1 LRRENSALSISDAAK
16 SGIHI
21 GAADSPR
28 SSKRIEL
35 SGSQVPLVRSVPI
48 TLHGGAERKSGQHRE
63 RVMSETEPVQI
74 TIATVR
80 PVAGRSIFAF
90 IDVELVIAGVSLTIH
105 GIQARHV
112 APHGTSIHLPTYR
125 AEGNAPRAAV
135 TLPPELFT
143 TLGDLILEDLV
154 ARGIAKPRI
163 SETATILE
171 Q

>member
-1 LRRENSALSISDAAK
+1 
-16 SGIHI
+16 
-21 GAADSPR
+21 
-28 SSKRIEL
+28 
-35 SGSQVPLVRSVPI
+35 
-48 TLHGGAERKSGQHRE
+48 
-63 RVMSETEPVQI
+63 MSETEPVHI
-74 TIATVR
+74 TVAAIR

-125 AEGNAPRAAV
+125 AEGNAARIAV

-154 ARGIAKPRI
+154 ARGVAKPRVADT
-163 SETATILE
+163 ETAGRDLAG
-171 Q
+171 